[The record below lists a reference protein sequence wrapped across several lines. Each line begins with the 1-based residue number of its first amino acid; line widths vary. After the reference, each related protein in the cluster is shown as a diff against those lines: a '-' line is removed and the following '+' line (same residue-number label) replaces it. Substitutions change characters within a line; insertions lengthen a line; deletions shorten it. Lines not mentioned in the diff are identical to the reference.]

1 MGKKVK
7 VATFGLNEAF
17 LRGKTQEDMIPE
29 INKKVDTVS
38 GYGVDLIVFPEAFMK
53 TGGDKLNPN
62 WEMLTNQVLESLQER
77 AKELHCYIAAPVY
90 ERVKEHPQF
99 KYNATVLINRK
110 GEIQGRYNKLH
121 TVYEETT
128 ENHVLPGKELPIF
141 DTDFGRIGFQTCFDI
156 GWRDGWKELA
166 DKGAQMVIWT
176 AAYDGGNLLNTYAAY
191 NMYFVVSSVRTDH
204 ARIIDPTG
212 RTIAEGARWNGLA
225 MATIDLE
232 TTIFHID
239 RQYQKIEQLRREL
252 GNKVTIKA
260 YSEENIFT
268 IESND
273 LAWPIS
279 RIAEEFELMNYK
291 DYHAEA
297 TRNQIKYLEEYPTGQ

>member
-7 VATFGLNEAF
+7 IASFGLNEDF

-29 INKKVDTVS
+29 ILKTVDTVS

-53 TGGDKLNPN
+53 TGGDRLNPN
-62 WEMLTNQVLESLQER
+62 WEALTQEMLARLCER
-77 AKELHCYIAAPVY
+77 AKTIGAYIVAPVY
-90 ERVKEHPQF
+90 ERVREYPEF
-99 KYNATVLINRK
+99 KYNSAVLIDRN
-110 GEIQGRYNKLH
+110 GDIQGRYRKLH
-121 TVYEETT
+121 TVYEET
-128 ENHVLPGKELPIF
+128 NDNRVLPGNTLPVF

-156 GWRDGWKELA
+156 GWRDGWKQLK
-166 DKGAQMVIWT
+166 DKGAKLIIWT

-191 NMYFVVSSVRTDH
+191 NMYYVVSSVRTDH

-212 RTIAEGARWNGLA
+212 RTIAQGARWNGLA

-239 RQYQKIEQLRREL
+239 RQYGKIEEIRRAL
-252 GNKVTIKA
+252 GSGVTINA

-268 IESND
+268 VESND
-273 LAWPIS
+273 PKWPIE
-279 RIAEEFELMNYK
+279 RISKEFGLMNYE

-297 TRNQIKYLEEYPTGQ
+297 TANQLKYLREYPVEN

>member
-7 VATFGLNEAF
+7 VASFGLNEDF
-17 LRGKTQEDMIPE
+17 LRGKTQEEMIPE
-29 INKKVDTVS
+29 ILAKVDTIS
-38 GYGVDLIVFPEAFMK
+38 GYGVDLVVFPEAFMK
-53 TGGDKLNPN
+53 TGGDRLNPN
-62 WEMLTNQVLESLQER
+62 WEALTQEMLAALRSR
-77 AKELHCYIAAPVY
+77 AKELHAYIVAPVY
-90 ERVKEHPQF
+90 ERVKEYPQF
-99 KYNATVLINRK
+99 KYNSAVLIDRN
-110 GEIQGRYNKLH
+110 GEIQGRYRKVH
-121 TVYEETT
+121 TVLEETT
-128 ENHVLPGKELPIF
+128 ENNVLPGNTLPVF

-156 GWRDGWKELA
+156 GWRDGWKELK
-166 DKGAQMVIWT
+166 DKGAQLVIWT

-191 NMYFVVSSVRTDH
+191 NMYYVVSSVRTDH

-212 RTIAEGARWNGLA
+212 RTIAQGARWNGLA

-239 RQYQKIEQLRREL
+239 RQYRKIEQVRREL
-252 GNKVTIKA
+252 GSKVTIRA

-273 LAWPIS
+273 SDWPVAK
-279 RIAEEFELMNYK
+279 IAQVYGLMNYA

-297 TRNQIKYLEEYPTGQ
+297 TQNQQKYLEMYPVGD